1 MPLLSA
7 QFCAM
12 SFQGNAVN
20 QLQQDAFFFLD
31 DYYQTPLGIT
41 EVQTSEEAFCV
52 AVADGVAQSSLSQ
65 YASLIAVKAVK
76 RLWKSYQ
83 NGQNQSVVV
92 SMQSIYEQ
100 IANAPSKYY
109 GAMTTLVL
117 AYRLKDSDEIIIK
130 HVGDSRVY
138 LQRDDGQSQN
148 GWRCITRDHN
158 LLNQLIDDKAE
169 AENRI
174 ADFSEYNKLGMATAL
189 YTITD
194 YLTIDS
200 DEISNPMPSY
210 DSQILQVKAG
220 NCLVVCSDGVHDLVS
235 CEEWSTIDEQTDLQD
250 WLKNLRKQIYVSQ
263 GRAYDNVTVIVIRF
277 C

>member
-41 EVQTSEEAFCV
+41 EIQTCEKDFCV
-52 AVADGVAQSSLSQ
+52 AVADGVAQSNLSQ

-76 RLWKSYQ
+76 KLWKNYQ
-83 NGQNQSVVV
+83 LEQNQSTVM
-92 SMQSIYEQ
+92 SMHSIYEQ

-109 GAMTTLVL
+109 GAMTTLAL
-117 AYRLKDSDEIIIK
+117 AYRLKDSDEIVIK

-138 LQRDDGQSQN
+138 LQRDDRESQN

-158 LLNQLIDDKAE
+158 LLNQLVDDKAE
-169 AENRI
+169 VCTFFELI
-174 ADFSEYNKLGMATAL
+174 
-189 YTITD
+189 
-194 YLTIDS
+194 
-200 DEISNPMPSY
+200 EI
-210 DSQILQVKAG
+210 
-220 NCLVVCSDGVHDLVS
+220 
-235 CEEWSTIDEQTDLQD
+235 
-250 WLKNLRKQIYVSQ
+250 
-263 GRAYDNVTVIVIRF
+263 
-277 C
+277 